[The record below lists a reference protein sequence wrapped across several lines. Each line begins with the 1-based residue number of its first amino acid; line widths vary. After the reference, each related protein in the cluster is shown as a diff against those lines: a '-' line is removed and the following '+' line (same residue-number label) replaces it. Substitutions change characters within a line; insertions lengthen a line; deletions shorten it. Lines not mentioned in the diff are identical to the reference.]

1 VETVIYSTVLPDST
15 TTFEQSFAFHQN
27 SSQSE
32 FAQVGFQIG
41 ANTLKWSLN
50 FTGGGQA
57 RNSTVRYRL
66 SALTS
71 TADVGVVSSTA
82 VVTSRTDFPAA
93 NMTTYF
99 FPLLATS
106 ATTSSNT
113 RELAARL
120 AVFDVAKVDGE
131 IVPIVSHRV
140 VLLDR
145 DSPDQ
150 LPEYVLELTFPPFT
164 TSLFYDP
171 AISMGQLLNPD
182 HGQKSSG
189 GGDSSVMLIGAAVA
203 IPSALVVVVAVA
215 IGGTLYYRVRR
226 QRAREASRRA
236 MHASTMYCNATV
248 FPAAVVKLEVE
259 AEEEEFVIHAP
270 PTNDTPNDMFAP
282 NDEDDA
288 MPGC

>member
-27 SSQSE
+27 ASESE

-71 TADVGVVSSTA
+71 TADVAVVSSTS
-82 VVTSRTDFPAA
+82 VVTSRTNFPAV

-106 ATTSSNT
+106 TTVGSNGT

-120 AVFDVAKVDGE
+120 AVFDVAKVDGQ

-145 DSPDQ
+145 ESPDQ
-150 LPEYVLELTFPPFT
+150 LPEYVLELTFPPFND
-164 TSLFYDP
+164 SLFYDP
-171 AISMGQLLNPD
+171 AISMGQLLNAD
-182 HGQKSSG
+182 HDQKSSSG
-189 GGDSSVMLIGAAVA
+189 DDSSVMLIGAAVA
-203 IPSALVVVVAVA
+203 IPIALVVVVAVA
-215 IGGTLYYRVRR
+215 FGGALYLRVRR
-226 QRAREASRRA
+226 QRARDASRRA
-236 MHASTMYCNATV
+236 MHASTMYCNTTV
-248 FPAAVVKLEVE
+248 LPMTAVKEGV
-259 AEEEEFVIHAP
+259 EEEEFVVHDP
-270 PTNDTPNDMFAP
+270 PTSDDIANDMFAP
-282 NDEDDA
+282 NDEEDSL
-288 MPGC
+288 PGR